1 MRSISRVVINRE
13 DIVRYDHDVKQK
25 IITIYVGKG
34 SDDGLGNFVQEPSQ
48 SSEVFMVTRVDYDL
62 LVGNIVG
69 TNKLINAIT
78 PNDLWT
84 AVDAIMAR
92 RNPII

>member
-1 MRSISRVVINRE
+1 
-13 DIVRYDHDVKQK
+13 
-25 IITIYVGKG
+25 
-34 SDDGLGNFVQEPSQ
+34 
-48 SSEVFMVTRVDYDL
+48 MVTGVDYDL